1 MHSLFSPLKYNPH
14 PKNHLMNNIS
24 TTYLVFLTS
33 NGEKQIVSI
42 ESLIYSGH
50 PIDSE
55 TGDDLEL
62 FSNDLVDCN
71 GNCI

>member
-1 MHSLFSPLKYNPH
+1 
-14 PKNHLMNNIS
+14 MNNIS

-42 ESLIYSGH
+42 ENLIYNGH